1 MKRLLK
7 KYNYDTSDSEEI
19 RISKYLIISIA
30 SFCCIC
36 GIIWGCI
43 FYSAFGF
50 GLTSSLPFLF
60 VCLVLPGIIV
70 SHYFS
75 NYKILVHI
83 QLICITLIPCLVQWS
98 LGSIEDSGLIL
109 TWCFLSPLGALLFLN
124 EKDAIFWMV
133 VFIFIVCISAIFV
146 PTFSE
151 DAARITESFRL
162 SLYLMN
168 IIAPFMLIFITGRY
182 FYNGLLVQ
190 RIKLEEKEELLK
202 ASAEIEKQKSLLSA
216 SKERLELVMGS
227 LEEVVWGRNLPDYK
241 MQYVSDSV
249 LKLYGFPMADWYE
262 KPNLW
267 LDMIHPDDIKR
278 VKKEGESLFTDGI
291 TLLEYRIITPDK
303 EIKWISSTTK
313 ILKSTDGTPFLMT
326 GIAQDITARKKIQE
340 QLNNLNNSLEEKVKE
355 RTIELIN
362 SEEKLKKSLVKEKEL
377 GELKSSFIAVASHQ
391 FRTPLA
397 IIQSNAELIE
407 MLNKTGVKQEPEK
420 YTTVTSRITT
430 AISKMTELI
439 DDVLTIGKLTS
450 GKVSCNPKEIDLIDF
465 CGKMVEEF
473 NAVQLDGRNI
483 DFVYSGDIYQPYL
496 DSKLLEHSLSNLI
509 SNAFKYSVG
518 NEKPELSINFK
529 PKELVISI
537 KDYGVGIPE
546 NERKHLFEP
555 FFRAEN
561 VSEIQ
566 GTGLGLSIA
575 KEYVEVNKGNIV
587 VKSTLGKGSTFEIT
601 FPKERI

>member
-19 RISKYLIISIA
+19 SLSKYLIISIA
-30 SFCCIC
+30 IFCCIC
-36 GIIWGCI
+36 GIIWGCL
-43 FYSAFGF
+43 FYSVFGF

-60 VCLVLPGIIV
+60 VCLVFPAIIV

-98 LGSIEDSGLIL
+98 LGSIQDSGLIL

-146 PTFSE
+146 PKFSE

-162 SLYLMN
+162 TLYLMN
-168 IIAPFMLIFITGRY
+168 IIAPFMLIFMTGRY

-202 ASAEIEKQKSLLSA
+202 ASEEIEKQKSLLSA

-291 TLLEYRIITPDK
+291 TVLEYRIITPDK

-313 ILKSTDGTPFLMT
+313 ILKSTNGTPFLMT
-326 GIAQDITARKKIQE
+326 GIAQDITARKNAQE

-355 RTIELIN
+355 RTIELTN
-362 SEEKLKKSLVKEKEL
+362 SESKLKLSLAKEKEL
-377 GELKSSFIAVASHQ
+377 GQLKSSFISVASHQ

-397 IIQSNAELIE
+397 IIQSNTELID
-407 MLNKTGVKQEPEK
+407 MLNNAEGKKEQEK
-420 YTTVTSRITT
+420 YTKVPSRITA
-430 AISKMTELI
+430 AISKMTDLI
-439 DDVLTIGKLTS
+439 DDVLVLGKLTS
-450 GKVSCNPKEIDLIDF
+450 GNIHYDPEDTDLRVF
-465 CGKMVEEF
+465 CEKLAKEF
-473 NAVQLDGRNI
+473 NLIQQDDRILELKIVGEPHNVKLDAT
-483 DFVYSGDIYQPYL
+483 
-496 DSKLLEHSLSNLI
+496 LLEHAMSNII
-509 SNAFKYSVG
+509 SNAFKYSVSKD
-518 NEKPELSINFK
+518 NPQLTICFK
-529 PKELVISI
+529 PSEVVLSV
-537 KDYGVGIPE
+537 KDYGIGIPE
-546 NERKHLFEP
+546 DEQINLFQP
-555 FFRAEN
+555 FFRADN
-561 VSEIQ
+561 AIEIK

-575 KEYVEVNKGNIV
+575 KEYVEVNQGKIQC
-587 VKSTLGKGSTFEIT
+587 KSILGEGSCFEIT
-601 FPKERI
+601 FKL

>member
-278 VKKEGESLFTDGI
+278 VEEEGESLFTDGI
-291 TLLEYRIITPDK
+291 TVIEYRIITLDK

-313 ILKSTDGTPFLMT
+313 ILKSTNGTPFLMT
-326 GIAQDITARKKIQE
+326 GIAQDITARKNAQE
-340 QLNNLNNSLEEKVKE
+340 QLNNLNNSLEEKVKQ
-355 RTIELIN
+355 RTVELTN

-397 IIQSNAELIE
+397 VIQSNAELIE
-407 MLNKTGVKQEPEK
+407 MLNNTGVKQEPEK
-420 YTTVTSRITT
+420 YTKITSRITE
-430 AISKMTELI
+430 AIYKMTDLI
-439 DDVLTIGKLTS
+439 DDVLVLGKLTS
-450 GKVSCNPKEIDLIDF
+450 GKVHYVPAEVDLSGF
-465 CGKMVEEF
+465 CEKLVQEF
-473 NAVQLDGRNI
+473 NLIQKDGRMLDFVTSGEAYKVQLDAKI
-483 DFVYSGDIYQPYL
+483 
-496 DSKLLEHSLSNLI
+496 LSHAVTNLI
-509 SNAFKYSVG
+509 SNAFKYSVRKE
-518 NEKPELSINFK
+518 NPQLSLHFK
-529 PKELVISI
+529 PTEVVLSV
-537 KDYGVGIPE
+537 KDYGMGIPE
-546 NERKHLFEP
+546 EERLHLFEP
-555 FFRAEN
+555 FFRADN
-561 VSEIQ
+561 VTEIQ

-575 KEYVEVNKGNIV
+575 KEYVEVNKGTISA
-587 VKSTLGKGSTFEIT
+587 KSTLGEGSCFEIT
-601 FPKERI
+601 FKREM